1 MNRSVKDGSATAN
14 QVASSNS
21 RLCRDC
27 DAAPGHPSPSF
38 SVYAGRA
45 SVPPE
50 WPAILSL
57 AAKVTHLLLYVLHF
71 APSTG
76 VATYYLGYGTHGG
89 IHAGVLKV
97 VSWD

>member
-1 MNRSVKDGSATAN
+1 M
-14 QVASSNS
+14 
-21 RLCRDC
+21 
-27 DAAPGHPSPSF
+27 
-38 SVYAGRA
+38 
-45 SVPPE
+45 
-50 WPAILSL
+50 
-57 AAKVTHLLLYVLHF
+57 THLLLYVLHF